1 MECCECSTIIRF
13 KEPCLVM
20 LCGHTC
26 CQQCL
31 KLVSSCPK
39 CKVDPREIVVEEER
53 RPHEKLQ
60 KLKEIQ
66 ESQIKDDRI
75 LEEIFENDKNLV
87 GNVQIAQYAM
97 EEAESS
103 AKRKKGIAKDT
114 RSELQESMELSKSKY
129 EEVGESLRNRLRAI
143 QKRAQNSAAKHKEE
157 KARFARI
164 MAKVPEEHRKSS
176 SGLFHEIKVLFTVAL
191 VGFSFLYVFRL
202 TEQSD

>member
-1 MECCECSTIIRF
+1 MFGDALWPYLLSTMF
-13 KEPCLVM
+13 EV
-20 LCGHTC
+20 
-26 CQQCL
+26 
-31 KLVSSCPK
+31 VSSCPK

-66 ESQIKDDRI
+66 ENQIKDDRI